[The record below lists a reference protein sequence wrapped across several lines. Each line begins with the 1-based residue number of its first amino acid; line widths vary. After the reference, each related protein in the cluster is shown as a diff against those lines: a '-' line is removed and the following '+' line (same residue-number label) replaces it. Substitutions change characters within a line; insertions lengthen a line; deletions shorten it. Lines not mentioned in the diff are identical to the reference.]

1 MNDRLAQL
9 LLALG
14 LRGWHAR
21 IAGLGSVGLCLTLWV
36 RAKTVDQQERG
47 NAERRAIFV
56 GLWPPTLYLIGE
68 TLDHQAARPAG
79 LGARR
84 FPRVWRRGPFG

>member
-9 LLALG
+9 LLAVG

-21 IAGLGSVGLCLTLWV
+21 IAGLGSIWLCLALWV
-36 RAKTVDQQERG
+36 RAKTIDQQERG

-68 TLDHQAARPAG
+68 TLDRQAARPAG
-79 LGARR
+79 VAARR
-84 FPRVWRRGPFG
+84 LPRVLRRGPFG